1 MPIDKVNIM
10 HQLLLSSRVIY
21 CEHIAYIGSPTSS
34 LFAMKIQRSPNRD
47 VVEHKWKMAEYYG

>member
-10 HQLLLSSRVIY
+10 HQLLLSSSVIY
-21 CEHIAYIGSPTSS
+21 CEHIVYTLVVPTPQCS
-34 LFAMKIQRSPNRD
+34 LKIQRLPNGD

>member
-21 CEHIAYIGSPTSS
+21 CEHIVYIGCPTASVFS
-34 LFAMKIQRSPNRD
+34 GNTAFTYN
-47 VVEHKWKMAEYYG
+47 VVEHKWKMAECYG